1 MLSFLKTQPARVF
14 GVVVAIIT
22 LLAAYGIDVPS
33 EAWQGVVVAVLAL
46 FGGEVVQRTESA
58 KTEAALYTYPPELL
72 EDEDEYLGE
81 HTSG

>member
-22 LLAAYGIDVPS
+22 LLSAYGVDLPS
-33 EAWQGVVVAVLAL
+33 EAWQGVVIAILAL

-72 EDEDEYLGE
+72 EDEDYIGE
-81 HTSG
+81 HTAG